1 MFRFNEAADEIQEN
15 RVEESRNQDVEV
27 HKDMSVEELVR
38 ASEDLPTAVDD
49 EEVENVR
56 DTVVVVVVVVVVV
69 DAVDDIAVVVV
80 DDDMLLMTCC

>member
-38 ASEDLPTAVDD
+38 ASEDLPTAVDE

-56 DTVVVVVVVVVVV
+56 YTVVVVVVVVV

>member
-56 DTVVVVVVVVVVV
+56 DTVVVVVVVV

-80 DDDMLLMTCC
+80 DDMLLMTCC

>member
-1 MFRFNEAADEIQEN
+1 MFRFNEAADEMQEN

-38 ASEDLPTAVDD
+38 ASEDLPTAVDE

-56 DTVVVVVVVVVVV
+56 YTVVVVVVVVV

>member
-56 DTVVVVVVVVVVV
+56 DTVVVVVVVV

>member
-1 MFRFNEAADEIQEN
+1 MFRFNEAADEMQEN

-56 DTVVVVVVVVVVV
+56 DTVVVVVVVV

-80 DDDMLLMTCC
+80 DDMLLMTCC

>member
-1 MFRFNEAADEIQEN
+1 MQEN
-15 RVEESRNQDVEV
+15 RVEESRNQNVEV

-56 DTVVVVVVVVVVV
+56 DTVVVVVVVV

-80 DDDMLLMTCC
+80 DDMLLMTCC